1 MFFPTRP
8 VTSDNPSELN
18 AGGATRQAPPLDDPS
33 GRGVRAHGVAA
44 QIVVDN
50 ATPPRGTRARGFI
63 MYVRGAPRQWACTA
77 RQRRIPFGQRRI
89 PFGQRGY
96 RSRITMCD

>member
-33 GRGVRAHGVAA
+33 GRGASPHGVAA

-50 ATPPRGTRARGFI
+50 AMPRVARACAFH
-63 MYVRGAPRQWACTA
+63 MYMRGAPRGWEP
-77 RQRRIPFGQRRI
+77 RPRDRRI

-96 RSRITMCD
+96 R

>member
-33 GRGVRAHGVAA
+33 GRGVRAHGGGPFLWLTRHAPAWHARTRFHYVCARCAGPMGVHRTPAA
-44 QIVVDN
+44 YPIRAAAYPVRAAGIQIKDYHV
-50 ATPPRGTRARGFI
+50 
-63 MYVRGAPRQWACTA
+63 
-77 RQRRIPFGQRRI
+77 
-89 PFGQRGY
+89 
-96 RSRITMCD
+96 